1 MPKFKLLQLV
11 RDEEDN
17 KPVTKKDFSDLQK
30 TLTWPPTYTRDIDM
44 VKAQEMKEQRN
55 SILESES
62 LSVPEKLAMLGDAD
76 RLFMLHKRK
85 ADEKDGQ
92 KKVSFVVQTPTA
104 RSLADVS
111 KRGVGVPMEISEISS
126 KVTSTQKTKAKA
138 ILEGLRRVGDLTWTD
153 KGEIYNPATETIDPA
168 SNIPELVRYHLQ
180 PNKTNTKTPVGYTK
194 FKKAVEQ
201 AEQLNPEPVK
211 KKPKPDPP
219 PTTAPKRTIYSPATP
234 GPKPKAADAFKG
246 QTPKT
251 GKNKG
256 RRRTVY
262 D

>member
-104 RSLADVS
+104 RSLADVNVR
-111 KRGVGVPMEISEISS
+111 KGGVGVPMEISEISG
-126 KVTSTQKTKAKA
+126 KVTIAQKPKAKA

-168 SNIPELVRYHLQ
+168 SNIQELVRYHLQ

-194 FKKAVEQ
+194 FKKAVEL
-201 AEQLNPEPVK
+201 AEQLNPEPVAK
-211 KKPKPDPP
+211 KKTPDSPLS
-219 PTTAPKRTIYSPATP
+219 TTPKRRGTKLKTP
-234 GPKPKAADAFKG
+234 G
-246 QTPKT
+246 TPKT
-251 GKNKG
+251 GKTKK
-256 RRRTVY
+256 RPTVY